1 MLEIRQSVRILEQA
15 IAQIPQKGPICAE
28 VPQFFRPPKGEA
40 YGYVEAPKG
49 NIGFYVVSD
58 GSIAPYRVHI
68 YPPTLINI
76 TALQD
81 MVIGWKVADL
91 IIIFGS
97 IDVVLGEIDR

>member
-1 MLEIRQSVRILEQA
+1 M
-15 IAQIPQKGPICAE
+15 
-28 VPQFFRPPKGEA
+28 
-40 YGYVEAPKG
+40 
-49 NIGFYVVSD
+49 GFYIVSD

-76 TALQD
+76 TALKD

-97 IDVVLGEIDR
+97 IDVVLGEIDRMTLLDQFQLLLKAQTGRTGQFI

>member
-1 MLEIRQSVRILEQA
+1 
-15 IAQIPQKGPICAE
+15 
-28 VPQFFRPPKGEA
+28 
-40 YGYVEAPKG
+40 
-49 NIGFYVVSD
+49 
-58 GSIAPYRVHI
+58 VHI